1 MRLLI
6 AFDGS
11 DGALAAIDD
20 LRLAGLPE
28 RAEALV
34 LSAVDAWAPPPGS
47 ADADLPGAARL
58 REQVAAAVTAQHA
71 VADRGAAEL
80 RKRFPGWTV
89 RADACADS
97 PAWAVIHRAEG
108 ASGGVAG
115 GPADLIVVGSRGHG
129 AIKRALLGS
138 VAQKVVTQ
146 ARCSVRIARPRT
158 RPAGDP
164 PRILIGVDG
173 SANSRAAVDAVASRA
188 WPPGA
193 RVLIACYA
201 QGISGLE
208 LSSALGLP
216 GVVMAGGDPLGGA
229 SIDTWATK
237 VAAESAASFKQRC
250 PSVEVSTVVRISDP
264 KYAIVDEAAHW
275 GPDGADCVFV
285 GATGVRGIERFLLG
299 SVSTH
304 VAMHAPCSVEV
315 VRTPKP

>member
-11 DGALAAIDD
+11 EGSLAAIDD
-20 LRLAGLPE
+20 LVLAGLPD

-34 LSAVDAWAPPPGS
+34 LSAIDAWAPPAGG

-58 REQVAAAVTAQHA
+58 RDQVAEAVTAQHA
-71 VADRGAAEL
+71 VADRGAVQVRA
-80 RKRFPGWTV
+80 RFPGWTV

-97 PAWAVIHRAEG
+97 PAWAIIHRAEG
-108 ASGGVAG
+108 AEGGVAG
-115 GPADLIVVGSRGHG
+115 GAADLIVVGSRGHG

-138 VAQKVVTQ
+138 VAQKVVSE

-158 RPAGDP
+158 RQPGEP

-173 SANSRAAVDAVASRA
+173 SANSRAAVNAVAARS
-188 WPPGA
+188 WPLGT

-208 LSSALGLP
+208 LSSALGMP
-216 GVVMAGGDPLGGA
+216 GIVMSGGDPLGGA
-229 SIDTWATK
+229 SIDAWATQ
-237 VAAESAASFKQRC
+237 VAGESAALLKAQC
-250 PSVEVSTVVRISDP
+250 PGVEVSTVVRISDP
-264 KYAIVDEAAHW
+264 KYALVDEAAHW
-275 GPDGADCVFV
+275 GPGGADCVFV
-285 GATGVRGIERFLLG
+285 GAKGIRGIERFLLG

-315 VRTPKP
+315 VRVPKP